1 VHRPY
6 IFHGVCVKEEDVMMI
21 GSPYHYGLN
30 VCARQELH
38 RKIKLQEDR
47 IKELEA
53 KMAQILN
60 YISL

>member
-1 VHRPY
+1 
-6 IFHGVCVKEEDVMMI
+6 VKEEDVMMI